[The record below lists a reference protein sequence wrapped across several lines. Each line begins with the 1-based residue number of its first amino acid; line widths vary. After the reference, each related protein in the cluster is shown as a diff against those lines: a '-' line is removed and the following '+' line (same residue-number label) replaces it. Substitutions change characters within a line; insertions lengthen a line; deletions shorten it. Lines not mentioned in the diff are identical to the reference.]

1 MTTSMHAPYLAPG
14 EPGWGRVVRARAR
27 CSFSTAAP
35 DMLESGA
42 CEACASLDGRSTHRR
57 SDFAS
62 FALMDDLSGILG
74 SDSETGEM
82 QAKCRMKLSYPSAA
96 WVPAATAAS
105 SASLSKP
112 RPASSRAVAGP
123 EPRRDTITPA
133 LAP

>member
-1 MTTSMHAPYLAPG
+1 ARREPVKAWSERNARPAPATRPIAIPMTTSMHAPYLAPG
-14 EPGWGRVVRARAR
+14 EPGWGRVVRAGAR

-74 SDSETGEM
+74 SDSETREM
-82 QAKCRMKLSYPSAA
+82 QAKCRMKL
-96 WVPAATAAS
+96 
-105 SASLSKP
+105 
-112 RPASSRAVAGP
+112 
-123 EPRRDTITPA
+123 
-133 LAP
+133 